1 MKPSQ
6 LLQLTTNLKK
16 RRMTIV
22 EVVLVERKD
31 LVMVRN
37 NMGMM
42 KLKLVAQRENSI
54 VAAELEGSSMS
65 YLH

>member
-1 MKPSQ
+1 
-6 LLQLTTNLKK
+6 
-16 RRMTIV
+16 MTIV

-54 VAAELEGSSMS
+54 VAAELEGSNMS